1 MIANSAGNKD
11 AAVRYFEAVRRNA
24 PRGVK
29 GELVRELSDLN
40 IARVSYETKDY
51 PESLAYYSQI
61 PRDSDNWL
69 ESLFESSWAYFMMA
83 KHNNVLGEIHTL
95 QSPFF
100 IDRFYPESYILQA
113 ITFLKLCR
121 IKETKKSLVDF
132 SKRYKPV
139 MSSLRGLLERT
150 RNNPKELYKLVQSYR
165 AGSLNKYR
173 EVWPILDSLSRTD
186 YYKESKDAV
195 RFSNREINRLKRKAK
210 WRSSG
215 LQKSLLS
222 FLRKKKSLA
231 AKASG
236 VRLYGSARDA
246 FEYLKELNNQTIRIN
261 TELLLKNLDRLRQEL
276 NIPVDVKKGD
286 FIGGRKKLK
295 VGQSLEYW
303 PFEGEYWEDE
313 LGYYVYNLESKC
325 RRQGQRSTKSRRRK

>member
-1 MIANSAGNKD
+1 LKLS
-11 AAVRYFEAVRRNA
+11 
-24 PRGVK
+24 VK
-29 GELVRELSDLN
+29 ELSDLN
-40 IARVSYETKDY
+40 IARVRYEAKDF
-51 PESLAYYSQI
+51 PEALAYYSQI

-100 IDRFYPESYILQA
+100 IDRFYPESYIIQA

-121 IKETKKSLVDF
+121 IKETKKSLVEF

-139 MSSLRGLLERT
+139 MSSLRSLLERT
-150 RNNPKELYKLVQSYR
+150 RSNPRDLYKLVQSYR

-195 RFSNREINRLKRKAK
+195 RFSNREIARLKRKPQ

-215 LQKSLLS
+215 LQKSLLG

-231 AKASG
+231 SSASG
-236 VRLYGSARDA
+236 KRLYGAARDSY
-246 FEYLKELNNQTIRIN
+246 EYLKELNNQTIRIN
-261 TELLLKNLDRLRQEL
+261 TELLLKNLDRLREEL
-276 NIPVDVKKGD
+276 NIPVQVKKGD

-313 LGYYVYNLESKC
+313 LGYYVYNLQSKC
-325 RRQGQRSTKSRRRK
+325 RKRK